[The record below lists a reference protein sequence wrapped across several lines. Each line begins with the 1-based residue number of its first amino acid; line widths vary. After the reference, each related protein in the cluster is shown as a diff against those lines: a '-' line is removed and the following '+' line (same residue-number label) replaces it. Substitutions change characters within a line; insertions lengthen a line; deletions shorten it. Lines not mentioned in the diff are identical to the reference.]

1 MRAAIYESFQG
12 PVEVREVA
20 DPAPSDDGAVLRV
33 EATGICRSD
42 WHGWMGHDPD
52 ITVPHV
58 PGHELAG
65 VVEAVGKSVRHW
77 RAGDRVTVPFVCA
90 CGNCLQCE
98 TGNQQVC
105 DYQTQPG
112 FTHWGSYAEY
122 VGIDYADTN
131 LVALPGDI
139 AFDTAASL
147 GCRFATSFRAVAA
160 QGKVEPGSWLAVH
173 GCGGVGLSAVM
184 IARALEARVIAIDVD
199 EDALLLARECGAEAV
214 VHGGEVASVI
224 EAVKEISGGGVH
236 ISLDAL
242 GSAETCFNSIANLR
256 KRGRHVQVGLMAGDN
271 YRPALPMELVIAK
284 ELEIVGSHGMQAFKY
299 PRMLDMISA
308 GKLAPGTL
316 IRQHVDL
323 DKAAAALGNPASL
336 HIAGVT
342 IIDRF

>member
-65 VVEAVGKSVRHW
+65 VVEAVGKSVKHW

>member
-12 PVEVREVA
+12 SVEVREVA
-20 DPAPSDDGAVLRV
+20 DPAPSDEGAVLRV
-33 EATGICRSD
+33 EATGVCRSD

-52 ITVPHV
+52 IRLPHV

-65 VVEAVGKSVRHW
+65 MVEAVGKSVRHW
-77 RAGDRVTVPFVCA
+77 RVGDRVTVPFVCA
-90 CGNCLQCE
+90 CGNCPQCE

-131 LVALPGDI
+131 LVELPGDI

-147 GCRFATSFRAVAA
+147 GCRFATSFRAVAE

-224 EAVKEISGGGVH
+224 EAVAEISGGGVQV
-236 ISLDAL
+236 SLDAL

-256 KRGRHVQVGLMAGDN
+256 KRGRHVQVGLMAGDD

-284 ELEIVGSHGMQAFKY
+284 ELEIVGSHGMQAFEY

-308 GKLAPGTL
+308 GKLAPDAL

-323 DKAAAALGNPASL
+323 DKAAAALGDPASL
-336 HIAGVT
+336 RVAGVT

>member
-12 PVEVREVA
+12 PVEVRDAA
-20 DPAPSDDGAVLRV
+20 DPTPSDDGAVLRV
-33 EATGICRSD
+33 EATGVCRSD
-42 WHGWMGHDPD
+42 WHGWMGHEPD

-65 VVEAVGKSVRHW
+65 VIEAVGKSVKHW

-90 CGNCLQCE
+90 CGNCPQCE
-98 TGNQQVC
+98 TGNQQIC

-131 LVALPGDI
+131 LVALPNDI

-160 QGKVEPGSWLAVH
+160 QGKVKPGSWFAVH

-184 IARALEARVIAIDVD
+184 IARALEARVIAIDVN
-199 EDALLLARECGAEAV
+199 EDALLLARECGAEAA
-214 VHGGEVASVI
+214 VHSGEVASVI
-224 EAVKEISGGGVH
+224 EAVTEISGGGVQT
-236 ISLDAL
+236 SVDAL

-256 KRGRHVQVGLMAGDN
+256 KRGRHVQVGLMAGDD

-284 ELEIVGSHGMQAFKY
+284 ELEIVGSHGMQAFEY
-299 PRMLDMISA
+299 PRMLDMISN
-308 GKLAPGTL
+308 GKLAPDRL

-323 DKAAAALGNPASL
+323 DKAAAALGDPASL
-336 HIAGVT
+336 NVAGVT